1 MREECA
7 DAGKYCVVKRHT
19 KTLKAE
25 HPDLSTV
32 NYSSYIRCG
41 FCDTVW
47 EWKIFGKQI
56 IYRNRNRNEHIPEI
70 ESSETQISPTEAKEV
85 GVK

>member
-19 KTLKAE
+19 KTLKSE
-25 HPDLSTV
+25 YPDLSKV
-32 NYSSYIRCG
+32 NYQSYIRCG

-70 ESSETQISPTEAKEV
+70 ESSETQVSPTETKEV